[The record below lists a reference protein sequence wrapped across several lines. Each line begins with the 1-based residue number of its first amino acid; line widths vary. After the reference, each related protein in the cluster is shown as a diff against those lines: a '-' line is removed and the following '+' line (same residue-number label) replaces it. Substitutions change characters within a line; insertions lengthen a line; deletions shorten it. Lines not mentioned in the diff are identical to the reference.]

1 MSSPPSIP
9 SPQRVVPPHTM
20 TVEQLLHFLHER
32 NHVLALENERL
43 HQQCASLNTS
53 VDQMEAVLDWQQRLI
68 CLGEEHV
75 TLLEK
80 ILQRPSTEPTKT
92 TPPTNLLPHLV
103 EHQFQQQICSSP
115 LDTPPSLRLDSNQF
129 GDSRS
134 FEAVVPGDGYR
145 LDLAQDHSEMLQRC
159 TESEALAYLASYC

>member
-1 MSSPPSIP
+1 
-9 SPQRVVPPHTM
+9 M
-20 TVEQLLHFLHER
+20 TVEQLPHFLQEM
-32 NHVLALENERL
+32 NQMLALENEKL

-53 VDQMEAVLDWQQRLI
+53 VDQMEAVLDLQQRLI
-68 CLGEEHV
+68 RLGEEHI
-75 TLLEK
+75 TLLEE
-80 ILQRPSTEPTKT
+80 ILQRPSTEATKA
-92 TPPTNLLPHLV
+92 TPPTNLLPHVV

-129 GDSRS
+129 EDSRS
-134 FEAVVPGDGYR
+134 FAAVVPGDHYR